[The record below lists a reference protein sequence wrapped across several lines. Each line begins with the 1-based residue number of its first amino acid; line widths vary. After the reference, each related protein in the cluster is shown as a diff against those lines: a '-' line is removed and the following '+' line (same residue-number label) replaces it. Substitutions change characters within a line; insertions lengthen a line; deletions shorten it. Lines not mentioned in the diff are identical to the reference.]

1 MVSIQDVYSEI
12 ERCGV
17 VPVVAID
24 SADLALGLA
33 DALAGGGLPVAEIT
47 FRTRAAADV
56 MTRITAERPDM
67 LVGAGTV
74 LNVDDLNRAR
84 DCGAQ
89 FAVAPGFN
97 PTVVEAALDIGL
109 PFAPGV
115 MTPTDVEAATSLGV
129 TTLKF
134 FPAGA
139 AGGMAYLKSLSAPYK
154 HLGVRFIP
162 TGGVKAGNM
171 MEYLS
176 SDVVLAVGGTWVAKR
191 DDINARNWAAITEN
205 CREVRELRGRR

>member
-12 ERCGV
+12 GRCGV

-33 DALAGGGLPVAEIT
+33 DALAAGGLPVAEIT
-47 FRTRAAADV
+47 FRTRAASDV
-56 MTRITAERPDM
+56 MARITAERPDM

-84 DCGAQ
+84 DCGAR

-176 SDVVLAVGGTWVAKR
+176 CDVVLAVGGTWVAKR
-191 DDINARNWAAITEN
+191 DDINARNWAAITAN
-205 CREVRELRGRR
+205 CREVLELRGKR